1 MRAHS
6 LRSVA
11 SARCSCCRVCA
22 RHSRLGAERG
32 SRADKVIRARQHPA
46 PCKYITNIGDGTHHA
61 PASAGFGTNS
71 EMSFHVHIPLNTRP
85 PWALG
90 FWGTGCSVTT
100 RVHLGGTEPPRSPH
114 RSGQAAIRGCI
125 RCCRGA
131 TTDALPFL
139 GCLTWRYALTI
150 GEDVGLSAVL
160 ATKSPIEVRSV
171 FLAWG

>member
-1 MRAHS
+1 MSRRSLPTAW
-6 LRSVA
+6 LRS
-11 SARCSCCRVCA
+11 S
-22 RHSRLGAERG
+22 GAGRTMHPLALALEPTAKCPPMYTYRSTHGHRG
-32 SRADKVIRARQHPA
+32 HWVFGGQVSGGDGMRDSRA
-46 PCKYITNIGDGTHHA
+46 NICVVW
-61 PASAGFGTNS
+61 F
-71 EMSFHVHIPLNTRP
+71 
-85 PWALG
+85 
-90 FWGTGCSVTT
+90 GCSVTT

-131 TTDALPFL
+131 TTDALPVL

-171 FLAWG
+171 FLA